1 MEAHGLSTARP
12 RTSLLR
18 RLFAGGTAGNE
29 RLTATTA
36 AVLLVL
42 LAVEGA
48 TLLSIRS
55 MLSVHVFV
63 GMLLIPPV
71 SLKVAVTGYRF
82 VRYYAGVREYRLKGP
97 PAVLM
102 RILVAPAVVAST
114 VGLFATGV
122 ALLIVG
128 PGRSFLLGLHK
139 ASFVVW
145 SFAMTVHVVAYVF
158 RLPRLVHADLSSTE
172 GAPGVALRHGLLVGT
187 LVAGL
192 TLALATFPLA
202 HPWVHWAQAF
212 EGFDR

>member
-1 MEAHGLSTARP
+1 MEAHGLSTARA

-18 RLFAGGTAGNE
+18 RLFAGGTDGNE

-71 SLKVAVTGYRF
+71 VLKLGATGYRF

-97 PAVLM
+97 PAMVM
-102 RILVAPAVVAST
+102 RMLVAPTVVAST
-114 VGLFATGV
+114 AGLFATGV
-122 ALLIVG
+122 ALLVVG
-128 PGRSFLLGLHK
+128 PERGFLLGLHK

-145 SFAMTVHVVAYVF
+145 FFAMTVHVIAYVF
-158 RLPRLVHADLSSTE
+158 RLPRLVHADLSATE
-172 GAPGVALRHGLLVGT
+172 GVPGMALRHGLLVGT

-192 TLALATFPLA
+192 TLALATFSLA
-202 HPWVHWAQAF
+202 EPWIHWAQAF

>member
-1 MEAHGLSTARP
+1 MEAHGLTGARA
-12 RTSLLR
+12 RASRLR
-18 RLFAGGTAGNE
+18 RLFIGGTVGNE

-63 GMLLIPPV
+63 GMFVIPAVLLKLA
-71 SLKVAVTGYRF
+71 STGYRF
-82 VRYYAGVREYRLKGP
+82 VRYYSGHEAYRSKGP

-102 RILVAPAVVAST
+102 RLLVAPAVVAST
-114 VGLFATGV
+114 VALFSTGF
-122 ALLIVG
+122 ALIVVG
-128 PGRSFLLGLHK
+128 PGRVLLLCLHK

-145 SFAMTVHVVAYVF
+145 FGAMTVHVLGYAL
-158 RLPRLVHADLSSTE
+158 RLPRLALADLSANDA
-172 GAPGVALRHGLLVGT
+172 APGAALRQGLVVGA

-192 TLALATFPLA
+192 ILALATLPLA
-202 HPWVHWAQAF
+202 YPWVHRAYAF
-212 EGFDR
+212 RNFDR